1 MAEIAKAMR
10 IFYIHQYFRTP
21 EEGGAVRSYHLA
33 KGLVDAGIQVEVI
46 TGGNVKSYD
55 QRWIDGVKVHYLPVS
70 YDQKFGFVK
79 RIWAFLEFVRKAKN
93 LIPKLGRADLLY
105 VTSTPLTTGLIGLWA
120 KKKLAIPYIFEVR
133 DIWPE
138 APIQVGA
145 IKNPWLIR
153 ALKNLEKNIYEQA
166 LSLVALS
173 PGIAEHLRNISSKN
187 KIQIIP
193 NFSDL
198 ERFFPQKKSEKRL
211 ERWNL
216 KSELTIAYT
225 GALGQVNGVEEML
238 DLAEMARQQD
248 KKWQFLIMGEGSH
261 RQRLIESAQAK
272 KLENVHFVPFGPKE
286 KVNELLSLAD
296 FAWISFAHLPVLKTN
311 SPNKFFDALAAGKG
325 IIVNHKGWVYQLVK
339 QHNLGLSCLP
349 GKMSKC
355 FEELEK
361 LENQPIRLQKMQANS
376 RQLAERY
383 FTKERAIKKLLS
395 VIDPDKNPPMQEDEV
410 YILTA

>member
-1 MAEIAKAMR
+1 
-10 IFYIHQYFRTP
+10 
-21 EEGGAVRSYHLA
+21 
-33 KGLVDAGIQVEVI
+33 
-46 TGGNVKSYD
+46 
-55 QRWIDGVKVHYLPVS
+55 
-70 YDQKFGFVK
+70 
-79 RIWAFLEFVRKAKN
+79 
-93 LIPKLGRADLLY
+93 
-105 VTSTPLTTGLIGLWA
+105 
-120 KKKLAIPYIFEVR
+120 
-133 DIWPE
+133 
-138 APIQVGA
+138 
-145 IKNPWLIR
+145 
-153 ALKNLEKNIYEQA
+153 
-166 LSLVALS
+166 
-173 PGIAEHLRNISSKN
+173 
-187 KIQIIP
+187 
-193 NFSDL
+193 
-198 ERFFPQKKSEKRL
+198 
-211 ERWNL
+211 L

-238 DLAEMARQQD
+238 ELAEMARQQA

-272 KLENVHFVPFGPKE
+272 KLQNVHFIPFGSKD

-296 FAWISFAHLPVLKTN
+296 FAWISFAHLPVMKTN

-339 QHNLGLSCLP
+339 LHNLGLSCLP

-355 FEELEK
+355 FEELEM